1 MTLLLFLENCAT
13 YRRFSAGDENMI
25 KVLIV
30 VYTAGCFIASLFLM
44 HRYDRFLDTID
55 EENGLIEKNRN
66 INEKK
71 KK

>member
-1 MTLLLFLENCAT
+1 
-13 YRRFSAGDENMI
+13 MI

-44 HRYDRFLDTID
+44 HRYDRSLGTID
-55 EENGLIEKNRN
+55 EKNGQIEENSN

-71 KK
+71 

>member
-1 MTLLLFLENCAT
+1 
-13 YRRFSAGDENMI
+13 MI

-55 EENGLIEKNRN
+55 EENGLIEKIETSMKRKRN
-66 INEKK
+66 NATNIRRLRN
-71 KK
+71 

>member
-1 MTLLLFLENCAT
+1 MLLFLENCAT
-13 YRRFSAGDENMI
+13 YRRFSAAGDENII

-44 HRYDRFLDTID
+44 HRYDRFLGTID